1 MAPDIATNHNF
12 YHHKQ
17 SKISRE
23 QFQNAKEN
31 VAEPL
36 LINNKLNQKV
46 SNSSMSECDK
56 SSEYNSVL
64 NCLKVGAQT
73 VFGDIM

>member
-1 MAPDIATNHNF
+1 MAPDIATNHNY

-36 LINNKLNQKV
+36 LINNKL
-46 SNSSMSECDK
+46 D
-56 SSEYNSVL
+56 
-64 NCLKVGAQT
+64 
-73 VFGDIM
+73 

>member
-1 MAPDIATNHNF
+1 MPEKDTKVNAEMAPYIATNHNF

-23 QFQNAKEN
+23 QFQNAKEK

-36 LINNKLNQKV
+36 LINNKLN
-46 SNSSMSECDK
+46 
-56 SSEYNSVL
+56 
-64 NCLKVGAQT
+64 
-73 VFGDIM
+73 